1 MHVNYQYFS
10 GDELCHIVGTMR
22 ECLCVLVAS
31 STEAISVPVTAF
43 IKSFISTVK
52 L

>member
-1 MHVNYQYFS
+1 MPH
-10 GDELCHIVGTMR
+10 CWR
-22 ECLCVLVAS
+22 ECVLVAS